1 MDGVLIETLQGLVW
15 ILVSFVLI
23 FIRKLIVC
31 VCVRIVKQC
40 CKSRVGK
47 AANVCF
53 QMQGQEF
60 LVL

>member
-1 MDGVLIETLQGLVW
+1 MDSVLIETLQGLVW

-31 VCVRIVKQC
+31 MCVSILKQC

-47 AANVCF
+47 AANICF

-60 LVL
+60 PML